1 MVTTAAFRRCLCRA
15 NWSRSKRVCHLCRQ
29 YTGRIGVSRPLNRLC
44 RGDDFM
50 RWAIRDIGVF
60 LYGCVFAGKYIFF
73 GRSACQP
80 GKQDPQQT
88 SASLFWSRREGDLR
102 HI

>member
-1 MVTTAAFRRCLCRA
+1 MVTTAAFVGVIIVLIGLA
-15 NWSRSKRVCHLCRQ
+15 LSAYAIYWRQ
-29 YTGRIGVSRPLNRLC
+29 CTGRIRVSRPLNRLC
-44 RGDDFM
+44 RGGDFM

-73 GRSACQP
+73 GRSAWQP
-80 GKQDPQQT
+80 GKQDAKQP

>member
-1 MVTTAAFRRCLCRA
+1 MVTTAAFVGVIIVLIGLA
-15 NWSRSKRVCHLCRQ
+15 LSAYTICRQ
-29 YTGRIGVSRPLNRLC
+29 YTGRIGVSRPLNRLR
-44 RGDDFM
+44 RGGDFM

-73 GRSACQP
+73 GRSAWQP
-80 GKQDPQQT
+80 GKQDAKQP
-88 SASLFWSRREGDLR
+88 SASFSWSCREGDLR